1 MIAPPRLSA
10 RRRRHRHYLPEH
22 IHGLRLKACIAMVP
36 LVLACGTLGYR
47 YIEGWP
53 WHDALYMTVT
63 TVTTVGFK
71 EVHELSRTGQIFTM
85 GLILAGV
92 GTIFFAFSGLV
103 EAVMQRNVRLWM
115 ERFGMQKEIAKL
127 EKHVIVCGYGRMG
140 QYVVEQLLA
149 AGRDLVV
156 IERDPEAVRQSSRQ
170 DLLVVEGDA
179 TEEEALQ
186 AAGLDRA
193 EALVAALGEDS
204 DNLLLAMTARGLNKG
219 LHLIVRA
226 ENPASSRKFT
236 RAGADHVVLPH
247 VIGASHVVQLLTQ
260 PSVVDFID
268 LVTSA
273 GGVKME
279 IRQIE
284 IAADSLLA
292 NRTIAE
298 ARVHQTTG
306 CMILAIRRA
315 NQETIFDPKPDTRLL
330 PGDILVAV
338 SGCEPGKNS
347 KPPA

>member
-1 MIAPPRLSA
+1 
-10 RRRRHRHYLPEH
+10 
-22 IHGLRLKACIAMVP
+22 
-36 LVLACGTLGYR
+36 
-47 YIEGWP
+47 
-53 WHDALYMTVT
+53 
-63 TVTTVGFK
+63 
-71 EVHELSRTGQIFTM
+71 
-85 GLILAGV
+85 
-92 GTIFFAFSGLV
+92 
-103 EAVMQRNVRLWM
+103 
-115 ERFGMQKEIAKL
+115 MQKEIAKL